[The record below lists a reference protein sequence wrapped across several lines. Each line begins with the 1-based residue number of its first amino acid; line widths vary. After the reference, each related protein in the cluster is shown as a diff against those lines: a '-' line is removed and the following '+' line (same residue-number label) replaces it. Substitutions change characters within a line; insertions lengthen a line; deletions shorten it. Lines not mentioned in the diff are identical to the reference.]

1 MKHLWVFAVEP
12 PSYTTFC
19 SSLQFR
25 VARSRVSKKC
35 VKRCKKLHSHD
46 TSCLKSEKECLKRT
60 ILCGFCDDAI
70 NDVVRKLFL
79 PPICYKSFCKDAEH
93 LHGLW
98 KKVDRPKS
106 DSINDNFVIN
116 DRSLNKQGIRSDVNR
131 KKTYD
136 YKYHDKY
143 DYKYNDKND
152 YKYHDK
158 NDYKHN
164 DKYDYK
170 YRDNYGDNNNER
182 IINSNKHDAKYLIKN
197 RNRLRDR
204 KGDTFKV
211 KSNFKKEEIKTDKK
225 NIRGKEED
233 SRGRLN
239 RSRGQERPGK
249 MIHDRTN
256 EKIPLTRR
264 PREGKKEIEKDEEM
278 TPRRKTKETYRQS
291 EGKGNKT
298 SSVVVPKKGDV
309 LDRESEWAYRDGDEE
324 KNFLRNR
331 EKRKNVHERN
341 EGNDQTRNPG
351 SEKKYKMDTE
361 TSTINPKFENN
372 IEDKNTRLKG
382 SKFTG
387 SSLATDEDFTRK
399 NESRY
404 RQIKTIATLP
414 FQNRIDSPNTIEYQ
428 LSNEHFVKLGWTVL
442 PIRKFMRKIYLYESK
457 MAKPHLDWF
466 KKYRYED
473 RRYYEDG
480 VTPFLSFHPDETGKV
495 FYPNGRTA
503 VKIHKPENREYDMYT
518 VFTPGGKDIVGITRK
533 PQIIAVFDSLCN
545 GVILDEN
552 GITRLSYNQIGGI
565 WRDNPGG
572 LPFLWTWSSNVEEPI
587 IENVYS
593 IKSMSELERLFPSL
607 KKDLESISKKNTQTS
622 LPSPMTSDMREKA
635 EIARDEQK
643 PVVVNAVVEEREK
656 YLESE
661 FFNDKREV
669 HSMKEEDNK
678 TIKIICMK
686 LNKYLSFR
694 ILNRRN
700 INLKFFAG
708 TKSIR
713 IELGTILDYD
723 KKLKSYHED
732 ATDWKKLVQRC
743 RFQDSWEK
751 SVRTDSLH
759 NLSREMEYVKRCARQ
774 RKIML
779 EKYKP

>member
-1 MKHLWVFAVEP
+1 MK
-12 PSYTTFC
+12 
-19 SSLQFR
+19 
-25 VARSRVSKKC
+25 ARWR
-35 VKRCKKLHSHD
+35 
-46 TSCLKSEKECLKRT
+46 
-60 ILCGFCDDAI
+60 
-70 NDVVRKLFL
+70 N
-79 PPICYKSFCKDAEH
+79 
-93 LHGLW
+93 
-98 KKVDRPKS
+98 
-106 DSINDNFVIN
+106 
-116 DRSLNKQGIRSDVNR
+116 
-131 KKTYD
+131 
-136 YKYHDKY
+136 
-143 DYKYNDKND
+143 
-152 YKYHDK
+152 
-158 NDYKHN
+158 
-164 DKYDYK
+164 
-170 YRDNYGDNNNER
+170 
-182 IINSNKHDAKYLIKN
+182 LI
-197 RNRLRDR
+197 
-204 KGDTFKV
+204 
-211 KSNFKKEEIKTDKK
+211 
-225 NIRGKEED
+225 
-233 SRGRLN
+233 
-239 RSRGQERPGK
+239 
-249 MIHDRTN
+249 
-256 EKIPLTRR
+256 
-264 PREGKKEIEKDEEM
+264 
-278 TPRRKTKETYRQS
+278 
-291 EGKGNKT
+291 
-298 SSVVVPKKGDV
+298 
-309 LDRESEWAYRDGDEE
+309 W
-324 KNFLRNR
+324 
-331 EKRKNVHERN
+331 
-341 EGNDQTRNPG
+341 
-351 SEKKYKMDTE
+351 
-361 TSTINPKFENN
+361 
-372 IEDKNTRLKG
+372 
-382 SKFTG
+382 
-387 SSLATDEDFTRK
+387 
-399 NESRY
+399 
-404 RQIKTIATLP
+404 
-414 FQNRIDSPNTIEYQ
+414 ID
-428 LSNEHFVKLGWTVL
+428 
-442 PIRKFMRKIYLYESK
+442 
-457 MAKPHLDWF
+457 
-466 KKYRYED
+466 
-473 RRYYEDG
+473 
-480 VTPFLSFHPDETGKV
+480 
-495 FYPNGRTA
+495 
-503 VKIHKPENREYDMYT
+503 DMYT

-713 IELGTILDYD
+713 IELGTILDYN

-732 ATDWKKLVQRC
+732 AIDWKKVVQRC

>member
-1 MKHLWVFAVEP
+1 M
-12 PSYTTFC
+12 SIDDTTF
-19 SSLQFR
+19 SE
-25 VARSRVSKKC
+25 SRVSKKC

-79 PPICYKSFCKDAEH
+79 PPICCKSFCKDAEH

-116 DRSLNKQGIRSDVNR
+116 DRSLNEQGIRSDVNR

-158 NDYKHN
+158 NDYKYHDKNDYKYHDKNDYKYN

-182 IINSNKHDAKYLIKN
+182 IINSNKHGAKYLIKN

-341 EGNDQTRNPG
+341 EGNDQTRNPD

-361 TSTINPKFENN
+361 TSTINPKFGNN

-387 SSLATDEDFTRK
+387 SSLTTDEDFTRK
-399 NESRY
+399 NESY
-404 RQIKTIATLP
+404 
-414 FQNRIDSPNTIEYQ
+414 SPNTIEYQ

-457 MAKPHLDWF
+457 MAKPHLDWY
-466 KKYRYED
+466 KIL
-473 RRYYEDG
+473 RRWRHALLELPSRRNG
-480 VTPFLSFHPDETGKV
+480 QGFL
-495 FYPNGRTA
+495 
-503 VKIHKPENREYDMYT
+503 PEWSDSHDMYT

-607 KKDLESISKKNTQTS
+607 KKDPESISKKNTQTS

-732 ATDWKKLVQRC
+732 AIDWKKVVQRC